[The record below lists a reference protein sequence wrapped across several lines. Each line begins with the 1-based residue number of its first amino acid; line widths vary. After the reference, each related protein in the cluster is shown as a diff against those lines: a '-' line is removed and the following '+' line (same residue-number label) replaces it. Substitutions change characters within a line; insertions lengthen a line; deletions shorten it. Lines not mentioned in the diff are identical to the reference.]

1 MVLFTINTYLVGAH
15 IPSEGV
21 GSPAVGVGSP
31 VVGVGTAPEGAGI
44 ALGVAEIA
52 AVTSQGIYACGSFV
66 YIKKEK

>member
-15 IPSEGV
+15 IPSE
-21 GSPAVGVGSP
+21 GVGSP